1 MDMNSPLEIV
11 GKIVILGLFAG
22 GFLYF
27 SSLTVREAM
36 NQVVSPFLDLA
47 LQHPLFAG
55 VFGLSVVFLIL
66 FGDKGDGGA
75 GGGG

>member
-1 MDMNSPLEIV
+1 MGMNSPLEIV
-11 GKIVILGLFAG
+11 GKIGILGLFAG

-27 SSLTVREAM
+27 SSLTVRE
-36 NQVVSPFLDLA
+36 VVSPFLDLA

-66 FGDKGDGGA
+66 FGEKGDGGA
-75 GGGG
+75 GEGG